1 MAKKEQQEEPI
12 VYKVQLLEEL
22 IERQSRL
29 LGIANEI
36 IDGKNRLIELC
47 ELEIEIYRA
56 QNKRLTTMLIVATIG
71 LICFTASTIIRL
83 LA

>member
-1 MAKKEQQEEPI
+1 MKQEDQEEAI

-22 IERQSRL
+22 SERQQRL

-47 ELEIEIYRA
+47 ELEIELYRRE
-56 QNKRLTTMLIVATIG
+56 NKRLIRSLIISGVIFAVLAVLNLT
-71 LICFTASTIIRL
+71 RL
-83 LA
+83 LV

>member
-1 MAKKEQQEEPI
+1 MKQEDQEEAI

-22 IERQSRL
+22 SERQQRL

-47 ELEIEIYRA
+47 ELETDLYKR
-56 QNKRLTTMLIVATIG
+56 QNKRLTTILIVSTIG

>member
-1 MAKKEQQEEPI
+1 MKQEDQEEPI

-22 IERQSRL
+22 SERQQRL

-47 ELEIEIYRA
+47 EMEISMYKKENR
-56 QNKRLTTMLIVATIG
+56 RLRNSIIVSGVIFAVLAVLNLT
-71 LICFTASTIIRL
+71 RL
-83 LA
+83 LL

>member
-1 MAKKEQQEEPI
+1 MKKEEQEEPI

-22 IERQSRL
+22 SERQQRL

-47 ELEIEIYRA
+47 ELEIDLYQR
-56 QNKRLTTMLIVATIG
+56 QNKRLTRSLMISAVLFAIVAVIN
-71 LICFTASTIIRL
+71 IARL
-83 LA
+83 LS

>member
-1 MAKKEQQEEPI
+1 MKQEDQEEAI

-22 IERQSRL
+22 SERQQRL

-47 ELEIEIYRA
+47 ELEIELYRRE
-56 QNKRLTTMLIVATIG
+56 NKRLVNSLIISG
-71 LICFTASTIIRL
+71 IIFAVLAVINLTRL
-83 LA
+83 FI

>member
-1 MAKKEQQEEPI
+1 MKLEDQEEAI

-22 IERQSRL
+22 SERQQRL

-47 ELEIEIYRA
+47 ELEIELHRRENVRLQRA
-56 QNKRLTTMLIVATIG
+56 VFILAIVLTFSSIVHLTRLFL
-71 LICFTASTIIRL
+71 
-83 LA
+83 

>member
-1 MAKKEQQEEPI
+1 MKQEDQEEAI

-22 IERQSRL
+22 SERQQRL

-47 ELEIEIYRA
+47 ELEIDLYRRE
-56 QNKRLTTMLIVATIG
+56 NKRLINSLIISGVIFAVLAVLNLT
-71 LICFTASTIIRL
+71 RL
-83 LA
+83 LV

>member
-1 MAKKEQQEEPI
+1 MKQEDQEEAI

-22 IERQSRL
+22 SERQQRL

-47 ELEIEIYRA
+47 ELEIELHRRENVRLQRA
-56 QNKRLTTMLIVATIG
+56 VFILAIVLIFSSIVHLTRLFI
-71 LICFTASTIIRL
+71 
-83 LA
+83 